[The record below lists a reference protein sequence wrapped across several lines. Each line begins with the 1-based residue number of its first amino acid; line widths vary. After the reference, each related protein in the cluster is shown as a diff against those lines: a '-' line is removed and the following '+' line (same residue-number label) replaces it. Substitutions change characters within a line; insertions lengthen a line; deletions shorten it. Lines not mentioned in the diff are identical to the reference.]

1 MTLRLEA
8 SPFVI
13 LPVNTVSV
21 DLGLDQS
28 ICEGSDVVLTATPS
42 GVTTIASYEWVD
54 LNTGLVV
61 STTGPDY
68 TIVDLSS
75 DMNIGVTITSGDEC
89 TNGVT
94 ALDEVI
100 ITMLPTLF
108 ASAEFESV
116 ETEICEGATVTYNV
130 INPVNT
136 GLNPTWEWTVTGAVG
151 QVVTGTGAAFETFTY
166 TPAIGDVV
174 SLTVVSDELCAD
186 LTPVDAVLMNTLI
199 INPVIT
205 TAVTIDS
212 DDADNSICE
221 GTAVT
226 FTATP
231 GNVLGAETY
240 QWYLNGVA
248 QLGETGVT
256 YTTSGLQDNDVL
268 SVEMN
273 GDNACEVQDIVASS
287 DIVMDVQPTTTVNVT
302 ISANPGLT
310 ACQGSDIVLT
320 AT

>member
-1 MTLRLEA
+1 LGAETYQWYLNGDAQLGETGVTFTTSALVPGDIVTVEMDGDNACEVNDVETG
-8 SPFVI
+8 SIPGFVI

-94 ALDEVI
+94 ALDDVI

-116 ETEICEGATVTYNV
+116 ETEICEGLPVTYNV
-130 INPVNT
+130 INPVNI
-136 GLNPTWEWTVTGAVG
+136 GLNPTWEWSVNGVA
-151 QVVTGTGAAFETFTY
+151 QSTGTGVAFESFAY

-174 SLTVVSDELCAD
+174 SLTVVSDDVCAD
-186 LTPVDAVLMNTLI
+186 LTPVDAVLTNALI

-212 DDADNSICE
+212 DDADDVICE
-221 GTAVT
+221 GSTVT
-226 FTATP
+226 FTAIP
-231 GNVLGAETY
+231 SNVLGA
-240 QWYLNGVA
+240 
-248 QLGETGVT
+248 
-256 YTTSGLQDNDVL
+256 
-268 SVEMN
+268 
-273 GDNACEVQDIVASS
+273 
-287 DIVMDVQPTTTVNVT
+287 
-302 ISANPGLT
+302 
-310 ACQGSDIVLT
+310 
-320 AT
+320 